1 MKIETM
7 VVDMIGG
14 TTEWGAAAVAGLSE
28 EQEIGT
34 VMTVGS
40 TTMLAEVSVSSAE
53 CLRVGVGVVEE
64 EEEEEEVGD
73 GPGPDP
79 HHADGVVPD
88 RLPAVTVAAT
98 TMPTIGETTGSV
110 LSVFSVILHEGLSV

>member
-7 VVDMIGG
+7 VVDMIVG

-53 CLRVGVGVVEE
+53 CLRVGVGVVV
-64 EEEEEEVGD
+64 EEEEEVGD

>member
-1 MKIETM
+1 MTVSVRSAQVGTAKQ
-7 VVDMIGG
+7 MIGDLLLLLFFFFFF
-14 TTEWGAAAVAGLSE
+14 VFL
-28 EQEIGT
+28 
-34 VMTVGS
+34 
-40 TTMLAEVSVSSAE
+40 
-53 CLRVGVGVVEE
+53 VVVE